1 MDGCGGGRSQ
11 GPRLIYAQRN
21 CARDE
26 ERDDLLEQ
34 GLPLVLIYQL
44 VLWCGVL
51 GLAWPGAGPAGSA
64 RWPTPS
70 VADRQTDRGGDG
82 CS

>member
-1 MDGCGGGRSQ
+1 MRS
-11 GPRLIYAQRN
+11 
-21 CARDE
+21 ARDE

-70 VADRQTDRGGDG
+70 VADRQTEGATAAV
-82 CS
+82 S